1 MERTCKPLGTQA
13 GDFGQGAAPIGP
25 ADGRPRVAIIGAGPA
40 GLSAARFAQDKG
52 LSVTVFEKEDRIGG
66 KSYSVLHGDA
76 LNELGTCY
84 TTRAHRQVKKWMR
97 EEGIT
102 LQRLGKAVYD
112 GRPIRDFVKDGP
124 GGPLVGQALRFVRAA
139 GRLRHNL
146 LSRPSDPDVRREA
159 AMPTEEWVAG
169 LKLGKIERAMVRI
182 QTAQGYGY
190 LQETAAGQT
199 ARWCDFDFLLSGVL
213 NELHMPEQ
221 GWSEFW
227 QRFAKRLDVVT
238 GAQITEVARRDSKP
252 ALTVNGETLE
262 FDAIVS
268 TAPMDDFVR
277 ICTPTEDDQF
287 VAGSVDWQAYTTT
300 LLSSPDWFDQYQ
312 VMGFSDAAR
321 GPDRLGAMLGA
332 RWEGESA
339 DLGGRLYITGQFSR
353 GLSHEEL
360 RDIMREEAVRHGF
373 SIAAII
379 DQRTW
384 KYFPQYRREA
394 VAEGLFGR
402 LQSCQGQGNIWFA
415 GSTFSHELVSSVVE
429 QARGVVNQMA
439 RSLSVR
445 A

>member
-1 MERTCKPLGTQA
+1 MGTQA

-159 AMPTEEWVAG
+159 AMPTEDWVAG

-227 QRFAKRLDVVT
+227 QRFARRLKVVT
-238 GAQITEVARRDSKP
+238 DAHITEIARRDGKP
-252 ALTVNGETLE
+252 ALTVNGKTLE
-262 FDAIVS
+262 FDAVIS
-268 TAPMDDFVR
+268 SAPMDDFIR
-277 ICTPTEDDQF
+277 ICTPTEDDRF
-287 VAGSVDWQAYTTT
+287 IAESVDWQAYT
-300 LLSSPDWFDQYQ
+300 
-312 VMGFSDAAR
+312 
-321 GPDRLGAMLGA
+321 
-332 RWEGESA
+332 
-339 DLGGRLYITGQFSR
+339 
-353 GLSHEEL
+353 
-360 RDIMREEAVRHGF
+360 
-373 SIAAII
+373 
-379 DQRTW
+379 
-384 KYFPQYRREA
+384 
-394 VAEGLFGR
+394 
-402 LQSCQGQGNIWFA
+402 
-415 GSTFSHELVSSVVE
+415 
-429 QARGVVNQMA
+429 
-439 RSLSVR
+439 
-445 A
+445 

>member
-1 MERTCKPLGTQA
+1 MPS
-13 GDFGQGAAPIGP
+13 GP
-25 ADGRPRVAIIGAGPA
+25 ARIAVIGAGPA

-52 LSVTVFEKEDRIGG
+52 FDVKVFEREPRIGG
-66 KSYSVLHGDA
+66 KSYSVLTGDA

-97 EEGIT
+97 EEDIT

-112 GRPIRDFVKDGP
+112 GVPIREFVKHGP
-124 GGPLVGQALRFVRAA
+124 GGPLAGQAVKFVRAA
-139 GRLRHNL
+139 GRLRRQL
-146 LSRPSDPDVRREA
+146 AERPMDPDVRREA
-159 AMPTEEWVAG
+159 ALSTEEWVSG

-213 NELHMPEQ
+213 NELHMPVE

-227 QRFAKRLDVVT
+227 ERFARRLDVT
-238 GAQITEVARRDSKP
+238 MDARITEVARRDGKP
-252 ALTVNGETLE
+252 VVVVNGESQE
-262 FDAIVS
+262 FDAVIWS
-268 TAPMDDFVR
+268 APVDEFVR
-277 ICTPTEDDQF
+277 IAQPTEDDAF
-287 VAGSVDWQAYTTT
+287 IANAVEWQAYTTT
-300 LLSSPDWFDQYQ
+300 LLSSPDWFDKYQ
-312 VMGFSDAAR
+312 VMGFSQAAR

-332 RWEGESA
+332 RREGESA

-353 GLSHEEL
+353 GLTHEEL
-360 RDIMREEAVRHGF
+360 RDIMRAEADQLGF

-394 VAEGLFGR
+394 VAEGLFSR
-402 LQSCQGQGNIWFA
+402 LQTCQGQGGVWFT

-429 QARGVVNQMA
+429 HARGIVNQMA
-439 RSLSVR
+439 PDLRRGMKSR
-445 A
+445 P